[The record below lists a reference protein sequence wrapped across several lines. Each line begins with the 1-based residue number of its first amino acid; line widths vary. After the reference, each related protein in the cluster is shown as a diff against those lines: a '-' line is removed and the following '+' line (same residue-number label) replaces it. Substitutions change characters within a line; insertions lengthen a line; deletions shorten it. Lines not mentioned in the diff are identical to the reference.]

1 MLFVFGGL
9 LHNYYNR
16 EGDSLLAKLHKYFS
30 DIKRTFV
37 SEKAMV
43 CYMHF
48 IYISTILYG
57 FTIKANESQTASLL
71 HMLKMRAKPH
81 LICIEVMKRWQKLC
95 VCKVCSASYVMLF
108 YWILFGLQ
116 RLSLEGVLHHLWA
129 SMNEKIREWP
139 RLKETAR
146 LPHIDA
152 GN

>member
-30 DIKRTFV
+30 DIKRAFV

-71 HMLKMRAKPH
+71 HMLKMRAKLH

-95 VCKVCSASYVMLF
+95 VWKVCSASYVMPF

-116 RLSLEGVLHHLWA
+116 RFGLGFSRGGSASLMSLNEWKE
-129 SMNEKIREWP
+129 SMDP
-139 RLKETAR
+139 GMTST
-146 LPHIDA
+146 
-152 GN
+152 